1 MEKTGVIVV
10 PGTAFGSLGEGYV
23 RFALV
28 YPVEVIEEAVQ
39 AIANSGILK

>member
-1 MEKTGVIVV
+1 MV

-28 YPVEVIEEAVQ
+28 YPVEVIEEAVK
-39 AIANSGILK
+39 AIADSGIFK